1 MILNF
6 HIVDV
11 FAEEK
16 YQGNQLAVFEYAD
29 GLSDE
34 MMLKIAREI
43 NFQETTFIIS
53 DVEKN
58 GGFDIKIF
66 TPEYQVPFAGHPTLG
81 TAFVLLNYPQNIDKK
96 RIKLNLKIGQVPV
109 TKENETLWLE
119 VDNPIFSKN
128 FNSEIAN
135 LFGLTPE
142 DIDEKYPIEIVSTG
156 LPYLIL
162 PLKNLATIQ
171 RIKFNDVQIKNWL
184 LDNHLYKTNAPDEL
198 TTAFFA
204 FTRETEKADNQLH
217 ARMFC
222 YENEKIVEDAATGS
236 ANSCL
241 LAYLLKYESN
251 KISCRVEQGYEMGR
265 PSLVHLRGELN
276 DKQNFSLNVGGK
288 TKLIAQGKWFV

>member
-1 MILNF
+1 MVLNF

-16 YQGNQLAVFEYAD
+16 YQGNQLAVFENVD
-29 GLSDE
+29 SLSDE

-53 DVEKN
+53 DKEKN
-58 GGFDIKIF
+58 GGFDVRIF
-66 TPEYQVPFAGHPTLG
+66 TPEYEVPFAGHPTLG
-81 TAFVLLNYPQNIDKK
+81 TAFVLFNFPQNTDKQN
-96 RIKLNLKIGQVPV
+96 ITLNLEIGQVPV
-109 TKENETLWLE
+109 NKEHETLWLE
-119 VDNPIFSKN
+119 VKNPIFSKS
-128 FNSEIAN
+128 FNSKIAN
-135 LFGLTPE
+135 LFGLKPE
-142 DIDEKYPIEIVSTG
+142 DIDETYPIEVVSTG

-162 PLKNLATIQ
+162 PLKNFDAIQ
-171 RIKFNDVQIKNWL
+171 HIKFNDEQIKSWL
-184 LDNHLYKTNAPDEL
+184 LDNHLYKTNSPDEL

-204 FTRETEKADNQLH
+204 FTRETEKPENQLH

-241 LAYLLKYESN
+241 LAYLLTYESN
-251 KISCRVEQGYEMGR
+251 KISYRVEQGYEMGR
-265 PSLVHLRGELN
+265 PSLIEIKGELSK
-276 DKQNFSLNVGGK
+276 KQDFSLKVGGK

>member
-16 YQGNQLAVFEYAD
+16 YQGNQLAVFENAD

-34 MMLKIAREI
+34 MMLIIAREI

-53 DVEKN
+53 DEEKN
-58 GGFDIKIF
+58 GGFNVRIF
-66 TPEYQVPFAGHPTLG
+66 TPEYEVPFAGHPTLG
-81 TAFVLLNYPQNIDKK
+81 TASVLFKLLQNIDNQAV
-96 RIKLNLKIGQVPV
+96 KLNLKIGQVPV
-109 TKENETLWLE
+109 VREQEMLWLE
-119 VDNPIFSKN
+119 VKNPIFGKR
-128 FNSEIAN
+128 FGSEIAN
-135 LFGLTPE
+135 LFGLKSE
-142 DIDEKYPIEIVSTG
+142 DIDKKYPIEVVSTG

-162 PLKNLATIQ
+162 PLKNLDAIQ
-171 RIKFNDVQIKNWL
+171 RIKFNDEQVKNWL
-184 LDNHLYKTNAPDEL
+184 IENHLYKTNAPDEL

-204 FTRETEKADNQLH
+204 FTRETEKAKNQLH

-251 KISCRVEQGYEMGR
+251 EINYRVEQGYEMGR
-265 PSLVHLRGELN
+265 PSLIQIKGDLN
-276 DKQNFSLNVGGK
+276 EKQDFSLKVGGK